1 MKKTLTSKLRHTLQS
16 LKKRFI
22 PVSLILMYHRVADIK
37 TDPWRL
43 SVSPQHFSEHLEVL
57 QKMACSQRLDHL
69 AHALQQGKIPRRSV
83 VITFDDGYAD
93 NLTTAKPL
101 LERFHI
107 PATFFLSTG
116 CIEGHREFWWDELER
131 LILQPLIL
139 PDKLQLSIRGMLYEW
154 DLDGDVTLNDDRMRK
169 NISWRAWEEAPGI
182 RHEIYYL
189 LWQLLK
195 PLEDNERQHL
205 LDQMLQWVGTQ
216 SLIRSTHSLL
226 RPEEI
231 SLLAQGDMIEVG
243 AHSATHVSLPSHSL
257 SYQRDEI
264 NGSKRYLEELLGN
277 PLTSFSYPYGDYT
290 PETMALVKD
299 AGFSCACSSHAG
311 GVLLNSDHFQLPR
324 LQVPDWDGE
333 EFEKQL
339 LTWFTEV
346 VHNRPV

>member
-1 MKKTLTSKLRHTLQS
+1 MKKTITSKLRHTLQS

-57 QKMACSQRLDHL
+57 QTMACSQRLDRL

-139 PDKLQLSIRGMLYEW
+139 PDKLQLSIKGKLYEW
-154 DLDGDVTLNDDRMRK
+154 DLDGDVTLNDDRMRE

-339 LTWFTEV
+339 LTWFTEQC
-346 VHNRPV
+346 P